1 MGAAVVV
8 GNVHETHNQ
17 QLLRSHDEEINVLAM
32 SNTGALLAS
41 AQVCSKRRQVRFHSP
56 IRGLNAALFNSLPGD
71 VASNRTRALWSWSG
85 S

>member
-1 MGAAVVV
+1 MDSMGAAVVV

-41 AQVCSKRRQVRFHSP
+41 AQVCSKRRQVHRR
-56 IRGLNAALFNSLPGD
+56 IRQSLTHDAKANGI
-71 VASNRTRALWSWSG
+71 V
-85 S
+85 